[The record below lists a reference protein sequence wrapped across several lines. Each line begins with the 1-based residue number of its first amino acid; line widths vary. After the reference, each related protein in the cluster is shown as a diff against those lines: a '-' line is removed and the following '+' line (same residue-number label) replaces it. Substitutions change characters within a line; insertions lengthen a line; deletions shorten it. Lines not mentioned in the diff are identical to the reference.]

1 MRGVRL
7 RWLLGAVGAL
17 VTSLALVAIALAS
30 SSPTV
35 TTGSAYGI
43 TKT

>member
-7 RWLLGAVGAL
+7 RGLLTVIGAL
-17 VTSLALVAIALAS
+17 VASLALVAIALAS

-35 TTGSAYGI
+35 TTGSAYGV